1 MYMSHIFLAP
11 GGNEDQGR
19 LDTILNCTDLGF
31 PSMGVPPN
39 GWIIVENRTK
49 MDDLG
54 VPPFQET
61 PI

>member
-1 MYMSHIFLAP
+1 
-11 GGNEDQGR
+11 
-19 LDTILNCTDLGF
+19 
-31 PSMGVPPN
+31 MGVSKN
-39 GWIIVENRTK
+39 RGTQKWIVYNIMERPIK